1 MQLLLV
7 RKGCKLNKLCWECG
21 TPLNGNDVHVRRG
34 GIEVCRLC
42 SSKPSTDDHK
52 SEITEAEVEAWRAV
66 RKEWDTFE
74 NKSSTIAELRRQIA
88 RLDAM
93 KEKRSNDAKA

>member
-66 RKEWDTFE
+66 REVHDIA
-74 NKSSTIAELRRQIA
+74 KSNGKMLPVLIEMRKQIA

-93 KEKRSNDAKA
+93 KEGKT